1 MEGGAPG
8 GKGSSL
14 VFALKNYLGGDPPAQ
29 LPAEFQGTEGLLE
42 MGSGNST
49 FRVP

>member
-1 MEGGAPG
+1 MEGGPPG
-8 GKGSSL
+8 GRGSFL
-14 VFALKNYLGGDPPAQ
+14 VFAFNYVGGDPPAQ
-29 LPAEFQGTEGLLE
+29 LPAEFQGTEGPLG